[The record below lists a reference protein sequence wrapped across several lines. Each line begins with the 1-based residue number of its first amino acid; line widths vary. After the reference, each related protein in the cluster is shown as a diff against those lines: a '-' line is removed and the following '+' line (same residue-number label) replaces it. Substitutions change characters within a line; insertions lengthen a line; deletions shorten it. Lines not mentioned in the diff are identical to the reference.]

1 MQLHK
6 HLTKLAHLGHT
17 IGHNAVL
24 RLSARMGDDVLMLLG
39 PGDDVLMLLGPGDE
53 VVAQEH
59 HVSRSGL
66 TSVRTTG
73 LVSISVDDEV
83 RRRGPVK
90 KQTVVEGDLGL
101 SVDQSEAGLAVSQAN
116 TLKDVPSV
124 LALVKKEV
132 ISPLLY

>member
-39 PGDDVLMLLGPGDE
+39 PGDE

-73 LVSISVDDEV
+73 LISISVDDEV

-101 SVDQSEAGLAVSQAN
+101 SVDRSEAGLAVSQAN

>member
-39 PGDDVLMLLGPGDE
+39 PGDE

-59 HVSRSGL
+59 HASRSGL

-101 SVDQSEAGLAVSQAN
+101 SVDRSEAGLAVSQAN